1 MDLHFSS
8 SFSVLICVHR
18 LVQDQWM
25 EGCRAFMRPT
35 PFLKNFSSPNTV
47 AGQLRCLTC
56 FLFNRGQSGHG
67 ISYSIVYIIADWR
80 FFVNGERGL
89 DSVNVCVKYQFAYG
103 KNNISTLFWRE
114 QSHDNAQHSVPKTSH
129 RYDLHS
135 VLSSIKDR
143 MSQHRCHIDGNI

>member
-8 SFSVLICVHR
+8 SFSVLVCVHR

-67 ISYSIVYIIADWR
+67 ISYPIVYIIADWG
-80 FFVNGERGL
+80 FLSMGRGAWIV
-89 DSVNVCVKYQFAYG
+89 STYVSSSSSHTVKATSQRCFDE
-103 KNNISTLFWRE
+103 NNLMTMHSI
-114 QSHDNAQHSVPKTSH
+114 QSLRHPT
-129 RYDLHS
+129 
-135 VLSSIKDR
+135 
-143 MSQHRCHIDGNI
+143 GTTFTPF